1 MSQAII
7 GHPAASGCLP
17 DLHGRLVL
25 VVADEADSRDLLFE
39 MVELWGGRCLEA
51 QSAADALDVARQLR
65 ASGQQPDLIIIDL
78 NSPCAQG
85 VRTARALAADLSL
98 VHIPMLFLNGEPCPP
113 PESAGLRGAF
123 CVEKPLRLVDLQDAV
138 SKVLCG
144 RVFNFP
150 RRTRAWL
157 TTGRT
162 AQALRI
168 LLVEDSTANQK
179 LACTLLQ
186 KRGHEVTTAL
196 HGDAALKCLQAQR
209 FDLILMDAAVPGLD
223 SAALTALIR
232 RGGVAGCAAGI
243 PIIALSVHACDD
255 DRHKMLAAG
264 ADACIAKPFTVQELL
279 AVVERFAKNEE

>member
-1 MSQAII
+1 MSQAIN
-7 GHPAASGCLP
+7 GLPAATGCLP

-25 VVADEADSRDLLFE
+25 VVADEAESRDLLFE
-39 MVELWGGRCLEA
+39 MIELWGGRCLEA
-51 QSAADALDVARQLR
+51 QNAAEALAIAQRLHI
-65 ASGQQPDLIIIDL
+65 AGEPPDLIIIDL

-85 VRTARALAADLSL
+85 VKTARTLAADLSL
-98 VHIPMLFLNGEPCPP
+98 VRIPMLFLNGEPCPP

-157 TTGRT
+157 TTGRA

-168 LLVEDSTANQK
+168 LLLEDSPVNQK
-179 LACTLLQ
+179 LTCTLLE
-186 KRGHEVTTAL
+186 KRGHEVTTTR
-196 HGDAALKCLQAQR
+196 HGDAALKCLQTQQ
-209 FDLILMDAAVPGLD
+209 FDLILMDAAVPGTD
-223 SAALTALIR
+223 RAALTSLIR
-232 RGGVAGCAAGI
+232 RGGVSGCAAGI
-243 PIIALSVHACDD
+243 PIVALSVHACDD
-255 DRHKMLAAG
+255 DRHEMLAAG

-279 AVVERFAKNEE
+279 AVVERFARNDG